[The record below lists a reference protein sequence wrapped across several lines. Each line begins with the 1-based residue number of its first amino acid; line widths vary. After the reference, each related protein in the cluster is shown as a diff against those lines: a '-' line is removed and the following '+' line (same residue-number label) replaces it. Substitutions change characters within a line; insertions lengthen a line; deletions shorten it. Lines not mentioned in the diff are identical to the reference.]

1 MSSWGDSAFPETL
14 SGLPLAEG
22 TFSLN
27 GNVYVDSLAEFIGK
41 FANRAVDLSVE
52 NAAAVAAMQSGLTAA
67 LATFSSTYAVTL
79 AASPYAAQSFSGVVA
94 PTVPPV
100 PTLATLAAAGTAPV
114 APNPATSLLSDAA
127 YLDAFA
133 LLRNAALETEAHD
146 LLAMSME
153 AAAWGEGLPY
163 AAQQAAIVQI
173 QQVRSLEVS
182 KAGLAL
188 SQKKADDL
196 RADKKWAYEQ
206 QLAFWKETEAFLLAR
221 WETVAKTDLAL
232 WSQKF
237 QGSTVQF
244 TSDLALITAKLA
256 DAKLG
261 LDSWS
266 ATNKGNL
273 EKAKDSADAALRLQ
287 TEMVRTTAEYVFA
300 VAGAKAQEFQAWLS
314 AAHIGLGG
322 SGSVDSAATY
332 IGP

>member
-1 MSSWGDSAFPETL
+1 VSSWGDSSFPETL
-14 SGLPLAEG
+14 GLPETEG

-27 GNVYVDSLAEFIGK
+27 GNLAMDELAKFIGK
-41 FANRAVDLSVE
+41 FANRAVDLSVA
-52 NAAAVAAMQSGLTAA
+52 NAAAVAAMQSGLTSA
-67 LATFSSTYAVTL
+67 LATYDATYAVTL
-79 AASPYAAQSFSGVVA
+79 AASPYAAQSFSGIES
-94 PTVPPV
+94 PTIPPA
-100 PTLATLAAAGTAPV
+100 PTLATLPAVGTAPT
-114 APNPATSLLSDAA
+114 APNPATPLLSDAA

-153 AAAWGEGLPY
+153 SSAWGEGLPY

-173 QQVRSLEVS
+173 QQARSLEVS

-188 SQKKADDL
+188 SQKKASDL
-196 RADKKWAYEQ
+196 REDRRWAYEQ
-206 QLAFWKETEAFLLAR
+206 QLAYWKEIETFLLAR
-221 WETVAKTDLAL
+221 WEATTKTDLAV
-232 WSQKF
+232 W
-237 QGSTVQF
+237 GETVRVSTVQF
-244 TSDLALITAKLA
+244 TNDLALITSKLA

-314 AAHIGLGG
+314 AASVRL
-322 SGSVDSAATY
+322 SGSAAADPAATY